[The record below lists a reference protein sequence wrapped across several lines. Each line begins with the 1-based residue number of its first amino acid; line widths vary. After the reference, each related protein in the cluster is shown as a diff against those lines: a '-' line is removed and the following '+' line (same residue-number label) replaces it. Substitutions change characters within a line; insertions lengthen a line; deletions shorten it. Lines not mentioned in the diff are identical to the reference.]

1 MAATACHSAA
11 NRETATSPSPPARR
25 GNGDKRTLLCLAR
38 LAATACRSTAIRSA
52 RSSCSRSPEAR
63 RHPPECMHPTEGSRP
78 FRSPFLRLLLAY
90 TIGVNV
96 FGLALAL
103 SYVVASLVHLDMSSV
118 AGLIGGLAG
127 IALGIIAGW
136 RTNIALKRISQG

>member
-52 RSSCSRSPEAR
+52 RSSCSASPEAR

-96 FGLALAL
+96 FGLALGL
-103 SYVVASLVHLDMSSV
+103 SFVVASLLHLDMTSM
-118 AGLIGGLAG
+118 AGLVGGLASMLIG
-127 IALGIIAGW
+127 LAAGW
-136 RTNIALKRISQG
+136 RTERALR

>member
-1 MAATACHSAA
+1 
-11 NRETATSPSPPARR
+11 
-25 GNGDKRTLLCLAR
+25 
-38 LAATACRSTAIRSA
+38 
-52 RSSCSRSPEAR
+52 
-63 RHPPECMHPTEGSRP
+63 MHPTEGSRP

>member
-1 MAATACHSAA
+1 
-11 NRETATSPSPPARR
+11 
-25 GNGDKRTLLCLAR
+25 
-38 LAATACRSTAIRSA
+38 
-52 RSSCSRSPEAR
+52 
-63 RHPPECMHPTEGSRP
+63 
-78 FRSPFLRLLLAY
+78 LAY